1 MQAYS
6 STTTANMIGTAVKEL
21 LPEFAEFEVVRSKVV
36 PPLRQTVRLIYHQVT
51 YEFYLMPLSEERTE
65 CLCSC
70 LLWCEI

>member
-6 STTTANMIGTAVKEL
+6 STTTTYMICTAVKEL
-21 LPEFAEFEVVRSKVV
+21 LPEFAEFEVVRSEVV
-36 PPLRQTVRLIYHQVT
+36 PPLRQTVSLVYHQIS
-51 YEFYLMPLSEERTE
+51 YECTLMPLSEERTE